1 MYQKVTLD
9 NGINI
14 LTEELPHVRSVAI
27 GFFVDVGSR
36 DETEEISGVSHII
49 EHLMFKGTDKRSAK
63 DIAETLDAV
72 GGQLNAFT
80 TKEFTC
86 YYARV
91 LDEHFD
97 LAVDV
102 LSDMFFNSKFD
113 QQDIERERNV
123 ILEEIKMYEDAPDEL
138 VHDIF
143 ARSMWNGHALGRPI
157 IGTAGVIANI
167 TREQIIDYYHKYY
180 DPSKLIVAVAG
191 NIEHNRVVNKLQ
203 PVLER
208 KKSNHSNRKL
218 VLPTPH
224 RDVVCRSKDTEQVH
238 LCIGTPGLKLNDDN
252 YYVLQVINTIL
263 GGGLSSRFFQ
273 EIREQ
278 RGLVYTV
285 FSYHT
290 SYHDA
295 GLFCIYAGL
304 SKENIDEVLEL
315 VLKQIWDIQN
325 NGCSKE
331 ELQRAKDQL
340 KGNLY
345 LSLENVSTR
354 MSRLGKSQLYLGQV
368 MPPEEIVNLVNKVQ
382 GEDIQALAS
391 EMLKPENF
399 SLATIGPWEDCGN
412 LKKALDGLWN

>member
-36 DETEEISGVSHII
+36 DETEEISGVSHFI

-340 KGNLY
+340 KGNL
-345 LSLENVSTR
+345 
-354 MSRLGKSQLYLGQV
+354 
-368 MPPEEIVNLVNKVQ
+368 
-382 GEDIQALAS
+382 
-391 EMLKPENF
+391 
-399 SLATIGPWEDCGN
+399 
-412 LKKALDGLWN
+412 

>member
-1 MYQKVTLD
+1 MYQKVTLN

-14 LTEELPHVRSVAI
+14 LTEELPHVRSVAV

-36 DETEEISGVSHII
+36 DETEEISGVSHFI
-49 EHLMFKGTDKRSAK
+49 EHMMFKGTDKRSAK
-63 DIAETLDAV
+63 DIAEALDAV

-102 LSDMFFNSKFD
+102 LSDMVFNSKFD
-113 QQDIERERNV
+113 QQDIDRERNV
-123 ILEEIKMYEDAPDEL
+123 IIEEIKMYEDTPDEL

-157 IGTAGVIANI
+157 IGTADVISSI

-180 DPSKLIVAVAG
+180 DPSKLVIAVAG
-191 NIEHNRVVNKLQ
+191 NIEHNRVVEKLQ
-203 PVLER
+203 PLFEG
-208 KKSNHSNRKL
+208 KKSKHSDRKL
-218 VLPTPH
+218 ILPKPH
-224 RDVVCRSKDTEQVH
+224 RSVVCRSKDTEQVH
-238 LCIGTPGLKLNDDN
+238 LCIGTPGLKLSDDN

-263 GGGLSSRFFQ
+263 GGGPSSRFFQ

-295 GLFCIYAGL
+295 GLFCIYSGL
-304 SKENIDEVLEL
+304 SKENIDKVLEL

-325 NGCSKE
+325 NGASKE

-368 MPPEEIVNLVNKVQ
+368 IPPEEIVNLVNKVQ
-382 GEDIQALAS
+382 SEDIQALAS

-412 LKKALDGLWN
+412 LEKALNSLWN